1 MLSMCNQWFLCRW
14 FQIMQQRC
22 ASVNM
27 QGVWFPRFLAPP
39 SSREEEVKKWTHSV
53 MSDSVTP
60 WTVAHQAPPSMEFS
74 RQAYWSGLPFPSPG
88 DLPDPGTETRSPTL
102 QADTLPSEPPGKPVQ
117 SLSRV
122 QLFIAPWT
130 IAYQAPLSMRFSRQE
145 YWSGLPLPSLADLPN
160 PGIEPRSP
168 TLQADTLPSEP
179 PGKPHTLSKNK
190 IIFLFL

>member
-1 MLSMCNQWFLCRW
+1 M
-14 FQIMQQRC
+14 
-22 ASVNM
+22 
-27 QGVWFPRFLAPP
+27 
-39 SSREEEVKKWTHSV
+39 KW
-53 MSDSVTP
+53 
-60 WTVAHQAPPSMEFS
+60 
-74 RQAYWSGLPFPSPG
+74 
-88 DLPDPGTETRSPTL
+88 
-102 QADTLPSEPPGKPVQ
+102 
-117 SLSRV
+117 LSRV

-190 IIFLFL
+190 IIFLFCSHNFIAKVCLNELNLNFPFYIGQQEYQSFKWNTHSHTKWQIYHKSPPRWLVRNPKHLPKTNHPQWYLNIRTNWQNAQIALQGQEEFSTSSPYQHQLARMPEKH